1 MRPLP
6 RLFAVTT
13 DEICRAADFGVR
25 AAAVAAAGPA
35 LAIVVRAPGST
46 TTQHAAFTERVAAL
60 TRPPEAAVVV
70 HARPDLARAV
80 GAAGV
85 QLRRADLSPGDA
97 RTVLGEGWIG
107 VSVHSEQEAEAA
119 IAEGADYLIAGNV
132 FATSSHPDR
141 PPRGLPWLHAIC
153 RLARPVVAIG
163 GVTTERAAEIRNAG
177 AWGIAAISALWAA
190 DDPAA
195 AALALLTPWTE
206 VA

>member
-1 MRPLP
+1 VRPLP

-13 DEICRAADFGVR
+13 DLICRAADFGVR

-46 TTQHAAFTERVAAL
+46 TAQHAAFAERVRAL
-60 TRPPEAAVVV
+60 TRLPEAAVVV

-85 QLRRADLSPGDA
+85 QLRRSDLAPGDA
-97 RTVLGEGWIG
+97 RSVLGVGWIG
-107 VSVHSEQEAEAA
+107 VSVHSDQEAAAA

-141 PPRGLPWLHAIC
+141 SPRGLEWLRGIC

-163 GVTTERAAEIRNAG
+163 GVTTERAALVRNAG

-195 AALALLTPWTE
+195 AALALLAPWAE
-206 VA
+206 AA

>member
-1 MRPLP
+1 
-6 RLFAVTT
+6 VTT

-46 TTQHAAFTERVAAL
+46 MVQHAAFAERVGAL

-85 QLRRADLSPGDA
+85 QLRRSDLAPCDA
-97 RTVLGEGWIG
+97 RSVLGEGWIG
-107 VSVHSEQEAEAA
+107 VSVHSDEEAEAA
-119 IAEGADYLIAGNV
+119 MAEGADYLIAGNV

-141 PPRGLPWLHAIC
+141 PPRGLAWL
-153 RLARPVVAIG
+153 RSLSGLARPVVAIG
-163 GVTTERAAEIRNAG
+163 GITGARAAEIRDAG
-177 AWGIAAISALWAA
+177 AWGIAAISALWGA
-190 DDPAA
+190 DDPAG
-195 AALALLTPWTE
+195 AALELLAPWTE
-206 VA
+206 A